1 MEFADYDPLGAGATG
16 STGATGPALA
26 ATCESISNACPALL
40 DILMTDQRN
49 EQWKDDATWILTS
62 SFVILTMQSGFGLL
76 EIGSSTPG
84 NEVNTMLKNVADIL
98 FGALSFYLVGYG
110 IAYGS
115 PSIPFMGLGDFLPDG
130 SPDDGLDSGI
140 LYSKYLFQLSFAAT
154 SATIVSGCIA
164 MRLKFEVYC
173 AFAFYAVAVYAFVA
187 HWVWADDGWLG
198 TRGFYDFAGGAVVH
212 FHGAMNGLVAIL
224 FVGPRRG
231 RFDGTRPGSDFEE
244 SSPTSMLFGLFM
256 LWWGWIGFNCG
267 STFGITDDKWLV
279 AARAGVNTINCSAAG
294 GIVAMI
300 YSKIRSRKYRPTD
313 IVNGILGSLVASS
326 PTCASVH
333 THDALI
339 VGAIGS
345 LVALWTNDTLVKKWA
360 KLDDPVGAL
369 GVHGAAGIWGTVA
382 VALFA
387 DEHLPGVDLVSNGLF
402 RGGGFQL
409 LGIQLFGVFVI
420 GCWSIVTMT
429 PFFYVVGILLS
440 RDCRNPRVGLRY
452 DYDQMDPAIHGC
464 SEDPTEK
471 IDKEIQ
477 KALTERDRTQQM
489 EARSRGF
496 SSSGDDEFSHSHFSH
511 DGSFFPYTEDQHL
524 SRPRSSRPPPGS
536 FFPYR
541 GQIPNS
547 SDHDHAHDDHSDE
560 STDSMHDSVSSS
572 ASSTTRLKQYHCAN
586 TNISVSLTKEEAG
599 DEAEVVSA

>member
-1 MEFADYDPLGAGATG
+1 MEFGDYDPPLSGGGGGSGSLSSGLGSGG
-16 STGATGPALA
+16 GP
-26 ATCESISNACPALL
+26 TCETISDACPALL
-40 DILMTDQRN
+40 DVLMTDQRN

-84 NEVNTMLKNVADIL
+84 NEINTMLKNVADIL

-110 IAYGS
+110 IAYGT

-130 SPDDGLDSGI
+130 TPDDGLDSGI

-173 AFAFYAVAVYAFVA
+173 AFAFYAVAIYAFVA

-198 TRGFYDFAGGAVVH
+198 VRGFYDFAGGSVVH

-231 RFDGTRPGSDFEE
+231 RFDGTRPESDFEE

-267 STFGITDDKWLV
+267 STFGITDDKWFV

-294 GIVAMI
+294 GIAAMI

-339 VGAIGS
+339 IGSIGS
-345 LVALWTNDTLVKKWA
+345 LLALWTNDTLVKKWA

-387 DEHLPGVDLVSNGLF
+387 DEDLPGVDLISNGLF

-409 LGIQLFGVFVI
+409 LWIQLLGLFVI

-429 PFFYVVGILLS
+429 PFFYFVGILLS
-440 RDCRNPRVGLRY
+440 RDCRNPRTGLRS
-452 DYDQMDPAIHGC
+452 DYDQMDPAFHGC

-471 IDKEIQ
+471 IDRVIQ
-477 KALTERDRTQQM
+477 KALTERDRTQM
-489 EARSRGF
+489 EARSLEF
-496 SSSGDDEFSHSHFSH
+496 SQEEFSHSR
-511 DGSFFPYTEDQHL
+511 DGPFFPFTEQQHL
-524 SRPRSSRPPPGS
+524 SIPRSPTQAPGTS

-541 GQIPNS
+541 GQIPNC
-547 SDHDHAHDDHSDE
+547 SDHDRDHDNDDNDE
-560 STDSMHDSVSSS
+560 STGSMHDSSSS
-572 ASSTTRLKQYHCAN
+572 STLSTRKNASPL
-586 TNISVSLTKEEAG
+586 
-599 DEAEVVSA
+599 